1 MPRYQIGDLVWL
13 EGRHLRTNQPTAK
26 LAPRRHGPFKVTQVM
41 SPVNYQLELPT
52 QWSIHPVFHTDL
64 LTPYRETPT
73 HGPNYECLPPDLVD
87 GLEEYKVEKIL
98 DLRHFGRRRRLQ
110 YLVKWKGYP
119 DSDNQWVNKEDI
131 FAEEVIREFEES
143 NSATI
148 PHKRRRRR
156 AQNDIPHSS
165 TKSSSTLPLLHMP
178 NYYVGTPTRI
188 FTAELEEGLITPEQ
202 ARAICAERAAAG
214 PITEDERVALVGRFP
229 DPMEDAV
236 PPRALSPAMYNLQD
250 PDTGILYTRQPISGA
265 EVNRLLDALPSDQE
279 ASQPLPVP
287 PRIQVT
293 NRAEDT
299 PDVEVVEG

>member
-1 MPRYQIGDLVWL
+1 
-13 EGRHLRTNQPTAK
+13 
-26 LAPRRHGPFKVTQVM
+26 
-41 SPVNYQLELPT
+41 
-52 QWSIHPVFHTDL
+52 
-64 LTPYRETPT
+64 
-73 HGPNYECLPPDLVD
+73 
-87 GLEEYKVEKIL
+87 
-98 DLRHFGRRRRLQ
+98 
-110 YLVKWKGYP
+110 
-119 DSDNQWVNKEDI
+119 
-131 FAEEVIREFEES
+131 
-143 NSATI
+143 
-148 PHKRRRRR
+148 
-156 AQNDIPHSS
+156 
-165 TKSSSTLPLLHMP
+165 MP